1 LDRRAARAVIPV
13 LKTRMMMKN
22 EPLEDTL
29 PGDPMTAYT
38 DPDFMG
44 SKEAR
49 PIRILA
55 EYLQP
60 QKQFRIRKVDDT
72 ILFFGSARLK
82 SRETADAML
91 EAAKKTG
98 EGVEIAERAVK
109 LSKYYEEAR
118 ELAYKLTK
126 WSQELKPEGE
136 RRFVICT
143 GAGPGI
149 MEAANRGAHEAG
161 GETIGLGITLPMEE
175 QNNPYITPGLNFEF
189 HYFFTRKFWFLYP
202 AKALVLMPGGFG
214 TLDELFETLTL
225 LQTRKMKKRLPVVLF
240 GEEYWDKVLNLEAL
254 VEFGTIN
261 ASDLDL
267 MHRTSSVDDA
277 FAYITSE
284 LEKEAVANPGES
296 L

>member
-1 LDRRAARAVIPV
+1 
-13 LKTRMMMKN
+13 
-22 EPLEDTL
+22 
-29 PGDPMTAYT
+29 MTAYT

-60 QKQFRIRKVDDT
+60 QKQFQLRKVDDT

-82 SRETADAML
+82 SRETAEAML
-91 EAAKKTG
+91 EAARKTG

-118 ELAYKLTK
+118 ELAYRLTK

-277 FAYITSE
+277 FAYITEE
-284 LEKEAVANPGES
+284 LRKEAVANPGES

>member
-1 LDRRAARAVIPV
+1 
-13 LKTRMMMKN
+13 MKKV
-22 EPLEDTL
+22 PLEDTL

-60 QKQFRIRKVDDT
+60 QKQFQLRKVDDT

-82 SRETADAML
+82 SRETAEAML
-91 EAAKKTG
+91 EAARKTG

-118 ELAYKLTK
+118 ELAYRLTK

-277 FAYITSE
+277 FAYITEE
-284 LEKEAVANPGES
+284 LRKEAVANPGES